1 MRGICTCLC
10 WAAGDLVLSFSNVLT
25 YLPTDELNFKTQV
38 AWLCNKAI
46 YIASAGL
53 QGACWPVCVIA
64 LSDFFFFFS
73 PPHPHP
79 PSPQRGVISWIISD
93 QNFIFFVLSTLLTS
107 WCHRSDVSEGG
118 GYYYLLSRHF
128 HQWWGPMWS
137 GVERRCTL
145 NPLLQTLYPHVW
157 LPPSKMQKL
166 GSQQILRWFKFDGHA
181 MVIGRSSNWTVCHLS
196 QFIFWH
202 QQVWHSWLILGF
214 FFFPFEEILTMYSN
228 L

>member
-73 PPHPHP
+73 PPP
-79 PSPQRGVISWIISD
+79 PPPFSPERCHIVN
-93 QNFIFFVLSTLLTS
+93 NFWSEFYLFCSQHTAYILMSQVWCIWGWRLLLSFIKTLSPMMGTHVVRCREEVHIKPSVTDPLSTCVTAS
-107 WCHRSDVSEGG
+107 
-118 GYYYLLSRHF
+118 
-128 HQWWGPMWS
+128 
-137 GVERRCTL
+137 
-145 NPLLQTLYPHVW
+145 LQNAKARVTADTE
-157 LPPSKMQKL
+157 M
-166 GSQQILRWFKFDGHA
+166 I
-181 MVIGRSSNWTVCHLS
+181 
-196 QFIFWH
+196 
-202 QQVWHSWLILGF
+202 QVWRSCHGNWALL
-214 FFFPFEEILTMYSN
+214 
-228 L
+228 